1 MPVMVMEMG
10 AHSDNGR
17 CSCQRG
23 GTLAWHPVPPPPAG
37 PSPPGWPGCGKAQ
50 GAARD
55 SPEGC
60 KQSATL
66 GSAMKSTHM
75 LGAGFPEVRD
85 RPGRLGASGAAHME
99 GRALSGDSADRNRP
113 SALFAG
119 VLNDYIIS
127 SVCSTLLFLW
137 WL

>member
-1 MPVMVMEMG
+1 MTVTVMC
-10 AHSDNGR
+10 ALSDSGR
-17 CSCQRG
+17 PSWQRPG
-23 GTLAWHPVPPPPAG
+23 RAPCPPRPAG
-37 PSPPGWPGCGKAQ
+37 PSPPGRPGSAHAQ
-50 GAARD
+50 GAAHD
-55 SPEGC
+55 SPEGR
-60 KQSATL
+60 KQSAAL
-66 GSAMKSTHM
+66 SWAMKSLHM

-127 SVCSTLLFLW
+127 SVCSALLFLW